1 MASDFYRDLYT
12 SEGVQ
17 GIDEVL
23 DSVPAKVSG
32 EMNAM
37 LDAPFEMKEVKAA
50 LFEMFPTKAPSPDGF
65 PAHFF

>member
-1 MASDFYRDLYT
+1 
-12 SEGVQ
+12 
-17 GIDEVL
+17 
-23 DSVPAKVSG
+23 
-32 EMNAM
+32 M